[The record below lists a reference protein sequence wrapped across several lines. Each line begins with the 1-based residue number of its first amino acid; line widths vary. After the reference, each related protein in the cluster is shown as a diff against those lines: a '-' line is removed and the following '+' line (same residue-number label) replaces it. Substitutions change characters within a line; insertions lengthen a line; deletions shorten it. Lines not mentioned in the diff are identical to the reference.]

1 LPRWPE
7 ADRGRTRLRF
17 GVVLDR
23 LEAKVA
29 DVRQALTAAFLAWLA
44 VLSGLAGSGCGSP
57 AYRMKDHPTAPAARP
72 DVKAEAGGIEI
83 RVDALLIYEGPGA
96 WKRQAYWDEYGVTF
110 TNRGLAAA
118 TIDGVT
124 LGDVLDREVAP
135 GDDPWVLD
143 KAGRKHEQFLKR
155 LGAPADAPLSAMSR
169 SKQLLT
175 GTAAVGGLALIYGG
189 VGAATVGPA
198 LVFAGPFLLL
208 VAAPV
213 VAANHFLVDP
223 GNKELVRAEFNR
235 RRLPLP
241 CEIPPGGAVSGSL
254 FFPLTPGPEH
264 LDAIFR
270 TAGGSSGLR
279 VELPGLEGL
288 HFTYIPDKAALKAA
302 KPERFFIKRVPEKQP
317 APAR

>member
-1 LPRWPE
+1 MS
-7 ADRGRTRLRF
+7 AA
-17 GVVLDR
+17 VV
-23 LEAKVA
+23 
-29 DVRQALTAAFLAWLA
+29 ALLA
-44 VLSGLAGSGCGSP
+44 VLGVLAGSGCGSP
-57 AYRMKDHPTAPAARP
+57 AYRMKQQPTPPSARGT
-72 DVKAEAGGIEI
+72 VKAEAGGVEMS
-83 RVDALLIYEGPGA
+83 VDALIVYEGLGA
-96 WKRQAYWDEYGVTF
+96 WKHHAYWDEYRVTF
-110 TNRGLAAA
+110 ANHGPAAA
-118 TIDGVT
+118 TIAGVT
-124 LGDVLDREVAP
+124 LGDVLDRAVAP
-135 GDDPWVLD
+135 GDDPWGLD

-241 CEIPPGGAVSGSL
+241 CEIPPGGTVSGSL

-264 LDAIFR
+264 LDAIVR
-270 TAGGSSGLR
+270 TAGGSSELR

-302 KPERFFIKRVPEKQP
+302 KPERFFIKRVPEKHP